1 MEWEYKKIKIHVE
14 SDGYFHW
21 EINGNKCKAS
31 SLNDAKEEIDEQT
44 RDYYRFSSADLDKL
58 LSKLN
63 VREVEMMKALIDECN
78 NHIGNPHCSLGFNVL
93 DWELS
98 FLDD

>member
-21 EINGNKCKAS
+21 KFNGNKCKAS
-31 SLNDAKEEIDEQT
+31 RLNDAKEEIDEQT
-44 RDYYRFSSADLDKL
+44 KDYYRFTSADFDKL

-63 VREVEMMKALIDECN
+63 VRESEMMKALIDECN
-78 NHIGNPHCSLGFNVL
+78 NHCSLGFYVS
-93 DWELS
+93 DWELG

>member
-1 MEWEYKKIKIHVE
+1 MEWEYKKIKIYVE

-31 SLNDAKEEIDEQT
+31 RLNDAKDEIDEQT
-44 RDYYRFSSADLDKL
+44 KDYYRFTSADLDKL

-63 VREVEMMKALIDECN
+63 VRETEMLKALIDECN
-78 NHIGNPHCSLGFNVL
+78 NHIGNPYCGLGFNVL
-93 DWELS
+93 DWKLS

>member
-31 SLNDAKEEIDEQT
+31 RLNDAKEEIDEQT
-44 RDYYRFSSADLDKL
+44 RDYYRFTSADLDKL

-63 VREVEMMKALIDECN
+63 AREVEMMKALIDECN
-78 NHIGNPHCSLGFNVL
+78 NHIGNAYCSIDFNVRG
-93 DWELS
+93 WELG